1 MRHSID
7 LLEFIQCVLAKRL
20 NSASTA
26 ITPCLVNYTGYYQ
39 IIYNAEPTALN
50 QQLTQLMQLA
60 VDVAKQ
66 QFLVV
71 MSVQQSYLQLQVYV
85 DGDPQH
91 LTYHV
96 SLEKISFVQPKP
108 QQKAVVKLASTS
120 ERIQK
125 AIAMLN
131 QYSGTVITDY
141 GDDTAHEVTLIDGNI
156 DQPASILT
164 PNQLVVLPLA
174 SGTLIPQHHNY
185 VFWPFFDSDILLAL
199 QEAGTARK
207 TRVLVADDSIPC
219 KMATTIMLEKLG
231 CKVTSAA
238 DGNDALTKAQHSIF
252 DLIFLD
258 ERMPGLNGSDV
269 ARQLCEE
276 GQLNRD
282 TPKIALTGITELDE
296 ITTLFKKGITHYLE
310 KPITKRTLED
320 FLQQWQ
326 LAR

>member
-1 MRHSID
+1 MQHSID

-20 NSASTA
+20 SSASTA

-39 IIYNAEPTALN
+39 IIYNAAPIALS
-50 QQLTQLMQLA
+50 QQFTQFIQLA

-66 QFLVV
+66 HILVV
-71 MSVQQSYLQLQVYV
+71 MSVQQSQVQLQMYV

-91 LTYHV
+91 RTYNL
-96 SLEKISFVQPKP
+96 SLEQISCLQPIP
-108 QQKAVVKLASTS
+108 QQEAVLKLASTS
-120 ERIQK
+120 ERIHK

-131 QYSGTVITDY
+131 QYSGAFQADYRDSKVTEVI
-141 GDDTAHEVTLIDGNI
+141 LIDGNI
-156 DQPASILT
+156 DQPASILA
-164 PNQLVVLPLA
+164 PNQIIVLPLA
-174 SGTLIPQHHNY
+174 SGTVIPQHHSY

-207 TRVLVADDSIPC
+207 TRVLLADDSTPC
-219 KMATTIMLEKLG
+219 KMITTIMLEKLG

-238 DGNDALTKAQHSIF
+238 DGNEALTKAQHSIF

-282 TPKIALTGITELDE
+282 TPKIALTGVTELQE
-296 ITTLFKKGITHYLE
+296 ITTLFSKGITHYLE